1 MAKAFQP
8 SRPAGPW
15 RSAISPIS
23 RPFGRNVLASSCPK
37 INLGLTGPPPMKL
50 NHLNLCTS
58 DVPGLGDF
66 FVQHFGFELLAT
78 RGRDA
83 FAILRGDDGF
93 ALNLMRSGRGGA
105 PLEYPDG
112 FHVGFLVEHADEVRA
127 KHRELEG
134 AGLEPG
140 ELQKLTRHG
149 TPTTIFYC
157 EAPGGVLVEVS
168 AEAE

>member
-1 MAKAFQP
+1 
-8 SRPAGPW
+8 
-15 RSAISPIS
+15 
-23 RPFGRNVLASSCPK
+23 
-37 INLGLTGPPPMKL
+37 MKL

-58 DVPGLGDF
+58 DVPGLSDF
-66 FVQHFGFELLAT
+66 FTRFFGFELVAT

-93 ALNLMRSGRGGA
+93 ALNLMRSGRGTQ
-105 PLEYPDG
+105 PIDYPDG
-112 FHVGFLVEHADEVRA
+112 FHVGFLVERADTVHA
-127 KHRELEG
+127 KHRELHD
-134 AGLEPG
+134 AGREPG
-140 ELQKLTRHG
+140 ELQRLTRGG

>member
-1 MAKAFQP
+1 
-8 SRPAGPW
+8 
-15 RSAISPIS
+15 
-23 RPFGRNVLASSCPK
+23 
-37 INLGLTGPPPMKL
+37 MKL

-58 DVPGLGDF
+58 DVPGLSDF
-66 FVQHFGFELLAT
+66 FTRFFGFELLAA

-105 PLEYPDG
+105 SIEYPDG
-112 FHVGFLVEHADEVRA
+112 FHIGFLVAHADQVHA
-127 KHRELEG
+127 KHRELQD